1 MAKKKKTEKKEIVYA
16 PIVYQP
22 ITETIEKN
30 YMPYVMSVIVS
41 RAIPEIDGL
50 KPSHRKLL
58 YTMYKMGLLTGGRTK
73 SANIVG
79 ATMKL
84 NPHGDASIYE
94 TMVRLTRGNATLLHP
109 LVDSKGSFGKQYSSE
124 MKYAASRY
132 TECKLDPICA
142 ELFSGIDKDAVDM
155 IDNYDA
161 TMKEPVLLPTTF
173 PNILVMPNMGIAVGM
188 ASNICSFN
196 LSEVGDGT
204 IALLRKPNLSVDK
217 ILELIKAPDF
227 SGGGTVLYDEEQM
240 RQVYLTGQGS
250 VRLRARYVFDK
261 ENNSIDV
268 IQIPYSTTIEL
279 IKAKLTALY
288 KEGKIKEVT
297 DFNDLTDLGG
307 LKLTLDIRRGVDP
320 DKLMAK
326 LFKLTPLEDSFKCN
340 FNVLIDGAPRTMGI
354 VEILTEWIRFR
365 LVCLR
370 REIAFDL
377 GKKRDK
383 LHLLL
388 ALGKILLDIDKAIRI
403 IRHTEKEADVV
414 PNLMKGFDID
424 EIQANYIA
432 EIKLRNL
439 NREYI
444 LNRISEIEG
453 LQAEIADMEETL
465 KDELK
470 QKALII
476 KQLTEIKKKYGQPRR
491 TQILP
496 LNMAPTYEEDDSPE
510 NYNARFV
517 LSRDGYFKKITFQ
530 SLRGNDEQKCKEGD
544 EIAQIFDGENRDNLV
559 FVTNQRQLYR
569 AKADDFDTTKA
580 SALGD
585 YLPVKL
591 HMDPD
596 EKPILMNIQNKYP
609 AKEHFVFIFANG
621 KGVRISASNYE
632 TTGNRRKLTSI
643 YSGSAP
649 IVAAFYE
656 KEPMEILLKSS
667 DNRGIVIKSSLIPEM
682 ATKTSGGVTL
692 MTLKKGATL
701 VSATID
707 LSTLDDGSKGLKK
720 IKIPATGVLLS

>member
-1 MAKKKKTEKKEIVYA
+1 MAKKQNKGKKELVYA

-58 YTMYKMGLLTGGRTK
+58 YTMYKMGLLTGPRTK

-79 ATMKL
+79 QTMKL
-84 NPHGDASIYE
+84 NPHSDASIYE

-132 TECKLDPICA
+132 TECKLDAICA
-142 ELFSGIDKDAVDM
+142 ELFAGIDKNAVDM

-196 LSEVGDGT
+196 LAEICDGT

-217 ILELIKAPDF
+217 MMELVKAPDF
-227 SGGGTVLYDEEQM
+227 SGGGVLLYDEEQI
-240 RQVYLTGQGS
+240 RQIYTTGQGS
-250 VRLRARYVFDK
+250 VRLRGRYVYDK
-261 ENNSIDV
+261 THNCIEIL
-268 IQIPYSTTIEL
+268 QIPYSTTVEI
-279 IKAKLTALY
+279 IMAKLDTMF
-288 KEGKIKEVT
+288 KEGKLKEVS
-297 DFNDLTDLGG
+297 DYRDETDLSG
-307 LKLTLDIRRGVDP
+307 LKLTLDLRRGVDP
-320 DKLMAK
+320 EKLMAK
-326 LFKLTPLEDSFKCN
+326 LFKMTALEDSFKCN
-340 FNVLIDGAPRTMGI
+340 FNVLIDSVPRTMGI
-354 VEILTEWIRFR
+354 IELLSEWIKFR

-377 GKKRDK
+377 KKKKDK

-403 IRHTEKEADVV
+403 IRHTEKESDVV
-414 PNLMKGFDID
+414 PNLMKGFGID

-444 LNRISEIEG
+444 INRISEIED

-491 TQILP
+491 TQIVAA
-496 LNMAPTYEEDDSPE
+496 NTVKVYKEEEHTEDYP
-510 NYNARFV
+510 ARFV
-517 LSRDGYFKKITFQ
+517 LTREGYFKKITFQ

-544 EIAQIFDGENRDNLV
+544 EILNLFDGSNTDTLV
-559 FVTNQRQLYR
+559 FVTDKQQIYR

-580 SALGD
+580 SALGE

-591 HMDPD
+591 HMDPE
-596 EKPILMNIQNKYP
+596 EKPVLMTVQNKFP
-609 AKEHFVFIFANG
+609 AKESFVFLFANG
-621 KGVRISASNYE
+621 KGVRISAANYE
-632 TTGNRRKLTSI
+632 ALAGRRRLTSA
-643 YSGSAP
+643 YSKTSP

-656 KEPMEILLKSS
+656 KAPMDILLVSS
-667 DNRGIVIKSSLIPEM
+667 DNRAIVIKSSLIPQM
-682 ATKTSGGVTL
+682 ATRTSGGVTL
-692 MTLKKGATL
+692 MTLKPGQTVVRA
-701 VSATID
+701 S
-707 LSTLDDGSKGLKK
+707 LDTESIADGGKSLKK
-720 IKIPATGVLLS
+720 IKIPATGVLLP